1 MTKKRCKKTVACE
14 FLMFLQR
21 LYIQGFPK
29 RHPLLQTEKVYLIY
43 DEDGDVLALVVSGIR
58 DEPQQDIK

>member
-1 MTKKRCKKTVACE
+1 
-14 FLMFLQR
+14 MFLQR